1 MSKNINPDSPAAKT
15 KQVRL
20 ERTYSASIDD
30 EWELWTTRE
39 GIEAWWGPPGFS
51 VTVRELDLRVGGT
64 LIYVMTA
71 VGEQQIEFM
80 KRAGM
85 PVSTE
90 SRITFKEIAAP
101 RRLVY
106 AHLTDF
112 IPGVAPYDV
121 DTVLE
126 LETVSSGTRLVLT
139 LDPMH
144 SEEWTQRAVMGWE
157 MELGKLAQALEAR
170 AESPAAGAAALSG
183 AVRT

>member
-1 MSKNINPDSPAAKT
+1 MTKNISPDSPAAKT

-20 ERTYSASIDD
+20 ERTYAASIEDV
-30 EWELWTTRE
+30 WELWTTKE
-39 GIEAWWGPPGFS
+39 GIEGWWGPDGFT
-51 VTVRELDLRVGGT
+51 VTVRELELRTGGT

-71 VGEQQIEFM
+71 VGAPQIEFM

-85 PVSTE
+85 PLSTE
-90 SRITFKEIAAP
+90 SRITFKEIEPP

-126 LETVSSGTRLVLT
+126 LETVDNGVRLVLT

-157 MELGKLAQALEAR
+157 MELGKLAKALEAR
-170 AESPAAGAAALSG
+170 G
-183 AVRT
+183 

>member
-1 MSKNINPDSPAAKT
+1 MTKNISPDSPAAKT

-20 ERTYSASIDD
+20 ERTYAASIEDV
-30 EWELWTTRE
+30 WELWTTKE
-39 GIEAWWGPPGFS
+39 GIESWWGPDGFA
-51 VTVRELDLRVGGT
+51 VTVHELDLRVGGK
-64 LIYVMTA
+64 LLYAMTA
-71 VGEQQIEFM
+71 VGAPQIEFM
-80 KRAGM
+80 KQAGM
-85 PVSTE
+85 ALSTE
-90 SRITFKEIAAP
+90 SRITFKEVTPP

-121 DTVLE
+121 DTQLE
-126 LETVSSGTRLVLT
+126 LEAVDGGVKLVLT

-170 AESPAAGAAALSG
+170 GPL
-183 AVRT
+183 